1 MPSEEPPRPVA
12 VVAVHG
18 VGYCEPYSISRHIA
32 SLLLGL
38 GRLRV
43 REGVDWP
50 KGGKEGVDWPKGAKD
65 VPKPYQSC
73 IEEFVQIPLQRV
85 LVTDAEAAQARL
97 VPEEKANSNSKH
109 KNQEVHAG
117 PLSGEKD
124 SLNPKHK
131 RRTRLRR
138 WLHFFAEGRGYVAD
152 VFANR
157 RKPDEVAKDI
167 EDRNRLGHEFMRS
180 QLAGYVSTQDGQAWD
195 TIRLRTE
202 RTGANREPP
211 RKVDIYECYWAD
223 LARPQN
229 SIFGF
234 FNALYQLL
242 FHLASLSRTALD
254 YAVVEHIDE
263 FRWRLASVLQAMA
276 VRLLVIFIPILNLL
290 LLIAGLTV
298 LPLNIGLKHRLLAAA
313 LFGLLVFL
321 ALLFRPR
328 RVPQH
333 FSGWLGLLAGAY
345 IAGFLATLLP
355 LLFFRKEFR
364 GGDVA
369 LAVEWWLLGEI
380 VLFLLMKRYES
391 VRRGA
396 YRTAQVLGLTCVVL
410 YFSFVGLLLNTGIPN
425 PVEQASL
432 WTMELIFSALSFSW
446 IALLV
451 CALGTWIVHFWC
463 LAPLRRTWMQSR
475 KGKRKEDQATTAALA
490 AYARA
495 RAAFRTA
502 RLSLA
507 VSASMIALVT
517 VFLWAGAFSYTNKS
531 FHLFAGVNINDPP
544 PLFHRVTALS
554 IPTDFQARW
563 LARKADSDP
572 ENTKETNC
580 GSDSPFSDNHCE
592 AGTDAPA
599 NGPGCGQ
606 TSADDQKTLQAR
618 LDKVQQ
624 VLTGNGSLSGQIP
637 PDLSSRLSKF
647 EEASGIKN
655 PEEPSRNGSPE
666 TLARINHYDRTYG
679 CVYRV
684 YLLESKVGIAG
695 HTEFYVLARGLLLS
709 STTSGLPVM
718 LSFIVLAI
726 IVVGWAVAR
735 SLMPDGT
742 ALNLASNRQCMQL
755 ADWLS
760 RGLDST
766 RAVTSLF
773 WHSIFTV
780 PLFFGVLDLL
790 YSRGH
795 LTPYVTHHV
804 FLAKGIAKLDWLIA
818 TSLQWLDLIGAK
830 LALSGAAIA
839 AIIYRY
845 GRAPLDILLDVDN
858 YLRTSPLE
866 NAPRA
871 RIAER
876 YVSLLRYIAAQKD
889 RQAPSRPYYGSVV
902 IVAHSL
908 GALISAD
915 LLHFLK
921 KEPDPALAPLGYGE
935 RDQKAADIQIRL
947 FTFGNPL
954 RQLLNRFFPHIY
966 WWIREEPDNG
976 VRPVPRAAAT
986 VPKLADLSP
995 TPQISDLGVA
1005 VKLWFNAYRS
1015 GDFVGRM
1022 LWSDRWYSRN
1032 KSGPQRGQYPEEV
1045 IIIGNAVPPKSAE
1058 MCIGLG
1064 GHNDYW
1070 NRTAPDMAEQ
1080 LDNLI
1085 HRETIDVVPEVKPHE
1100 RERQPQPEP
1109 PAPTPAVSV

>member
-1 MPSEEPPRPVA
+1 MDEEQRKSSSDSRHDLAPKTQLANGDDPCPVA
-12 VVAVHG
+12 VIAVHG
-18 VGYCEPYSISRHIA
+18 VGSCPPYSISRHIA

-38 GRLRV
+38 GRLWL
-43 REGVDWP
+43 REGVPWP
-50 KGGKEGVDWPKGAKD
+50 DGQDNPQ
-65 VPKPYQSC
+65 PYQSC
-73 IEEFVQIPLQRV
+73 VEEFIQIPLQRV
-85 LVTDAEAAQARL
+85 QVSADKAAQARL
-97 VPEEKANSNSKH
+97 VPDLPASATTAQKIW
-109 KNQEVHAG
+109 
-117 PLSGEKD
+117 
-124 SLNPKHK
+124 
-131 RRTRLRR
+131 TRLQQF
-138 WLHFFAEGRGYVAD
+138 LHYFAESRGYLAE
-152 VFANR
+152 VFSGR
-157 RKPDEVAKDI
+157 HKPEDTAKDI
-167 EDRNRLGHEFMRS
+167 KDKNRLGREFMRS

-202 RTGANREPP
+202 RAAAEGKPP

-223 LARPQN
+223 LARPQG
-229 SIFGF
+229 SILGF

-254 YAVVEHIDE
+254 YAAVEHIHLV
-263 FRWRLASVLQAMA
+263 RWRIASFLQAIA

-298 LPLNIGLKHRLLAAA
+298 LPLNIGLEHRYLAAA

-345 IAGFLATLLP
+345 IAGFLATILP
-355 LLFFRKEFR
+355 LLFLKNDPRV
-364 GGDVA
+364 GDIA

-380 VLFLLMKRYES
+380 ILLLLMKRYES

-396 YRTAQVLGLTCVVL
+396 YRTAQVLGSAGALL
-410 YFSFVGLLLNTGIPN
+410 YFGFLAFLFHTDILN

-432 WTMELIFSALSFSW
+432 WTMEVIFAALSVCW

-451 CALGTWIVHFWC
+451 SAVGTWIVHFWC
-463 LAPLRRTWMQSR
+463 LVPLRRIWLKSR
-475 KGKRKEDQATTAALA
+475 KRKKDNVEATTPELA

-502 RLSLA
+502 RLTLA
-507 VSASMIALVT
+507 VSASMISLVT
-517 VFLWAGAFSYTNKS
+517 IFLWAGAFSYTNKT
-531 FHLFAGVNINDPP
+531 FNLFAGVDINQPP
-544 PLFHRVTALS
+544 PFHTISGWSV
-554 IPTDFQARW
+554 PTDFQARW
-563 LARKADSDP
+563 LLRKADEHK
-572 ENTKETNC
+572 ENTTKANC
-580 GSDSPFSDNHCE
+580 GEDNPGSDNHCE

-599 NGPGCGQ
+599 NGLKC
-606 TSADDQKTLQAR
+606 DDLWKNQDDVSKKNQDILQRR

-624 VLTGNGSLSGQIP
+624 VLTANGSLSGEIP
-637 PDLSSRLSKF
+637 PDLPSRLKKF
-647 EEASGIKN
+647 EYPAGIKESD
-655 PEEPSRNGSPE
+655 PK
-666 TLARINHYDRTYG
+666 YG

-684 YLLESKVGIAG
+684 YLLESKLGIAG
-695 HTEFYVLARGLLLS
+695 HTEFYVLARGLLLA
-709 STTSGLPVM
+709 STTSGLPLM
-718 LSFIVLAI
+718 LVFIVLAI
-726 IVVGWAVAR
+726 IVLAWAVAR
-735 SLMPDGT
+735 SLIPDGT
-742 ALNLASNRQCMQL
+742 ALNLATNRQCMQL

-773 WHSIFTV
+773 WHSIFSV
-780 PLFFGVLDLL
+780 PLVFGLLDFL
-790 YSRGH
+790 YAQGH
-795 LTPYVTHHV
+795 FTNYVTQHAWI
-804 FLAKGIAKLDWLIA
+804 AKGIVQLDWFIVF
-818 TSLQWLDLIGAK
+818 SLKLLDLVGAK
-830 LALSGAAIA
+830 LAVSGVAIA

-845 GRAPLDILLDVDN
+845 GRVPLDILLDVDN

-876 YVSLLRYIAAQKD
+876 YVSLLRYIAQRRD
-889 RQAPSRPYYGSVV
+889 LQDSRQPYYGSVI

-921 KEPDPALAPLGYGE
+921 EEPDEALQPLGYGK
-935 RDQKAADIQIRL
+935 RDQENAAIQIRL

-966 WWIREEPDNG
+966 WWVREEPDNG
-976 VRPVPRAAAT
+976 ARPLPKAKDVP
-986 VPKLADLSP
+986 PDIADP
-995 TPQISDLGVA
+995 PNPDPQNHPDAKAPRVSDLGGS

-1022 LWSDRWYSRN
+1022 LWSDHWYSRN
-1032 KSGPQRGQYPEEV
+1032 KEGAKQGKYPEAV
-1045 IIIGNAVPPKSAE
+1045 TIIRDADPPDTRRAE

-1080 LDNLI
+1080 LDKLI
-1085 HRETIDVVPEVKPHE
+1085 QME
-1100 RERQPQPEP
+1100 RS
-1109 PAPTPAVSV
+1109 A